1 MSTLMPAAIIG
12 FVLAVYLGYYGLVV
26 AVEGRTGRKP
36 QSSQI
41 TEISSQ
47 AR

>member
-1 MSTLMPAAIIG
+1 MSTLMPEVIIG

-26 AVEGRTGRKP
+26 AVESRTGRKSE
-36 QSSQI
+36 SSQV
-41 TEISSQ
+41 TEIYRQ